1 MDDAVC
7 DMQEL
12 VGLGLVVGILLGL
25 NLSSIVGSCALLLL
39 LPLLGELLWGKWL
52 VVQQQVLHQ
61 PAHRHAKSSPGAVDL
76 VPCGARDP
84 HVQLLVACAAFVFDR
99 CVDSID
105 Q

>member
-1 MDDAVC
+1 MDDAVS
-7 DMQEL
+7 DIQEL
-12 VGLGLVVGILLGL
+12 VGFCLVAGILLGL
-25 NLSSIVGSCALLLL
+25 NLNSIVGACALLLV

-61 PAHRHAKSSPGAVDL
+61 PAHRLAKSSPGAVDL

-84 HVQLLVACAAFVFDR
+84 HVQLLVACAAFVFDL
-99 CVDSID
+99 CAGSVD